1 MSGLT
6 MASLGPFVRRVGRGS
21 EAGTFG
27 EERRVVI
34 GIEGRFDV
42 VGSRAPLAFFSTMD
56 PMRLAHGYLF
66 TGNAGVGKKTFARRF
81 AQSLLCET
89 PKATLLGY
97 CDTCPGCRLF
107 VAGTHPDFVSAEG
120 AIKIGKDGGSALHDP
135 DLTARDL
142 VRELSLHG
150 YRSRYR
156 VVLLG
161 DVAFATHEAA
171 NALLKFFE
179 EPPQGVV
186 VVLTTNAPGSLL
198 ATIRSR
204 FIDIAFAPLPSADV
218 ERVLVASGVAPE
230 RARVAAEVSLG
241 SIVRARA
248 VLGEE
253 DAGVR
258 EASFAWFADAVS
270 GRQPDANFLAL
281 DDRSLTGTQKR
292 AAVGELIELA
302 RVAARDWAALSI
314 AGDDVPLL
322 AADQRARLAALPPR
336 DPKSLVAVLTAIADA
351 ERLSNTNVSAG
362 LVVDYLRMTLSPA
375 PGMRLK
381 YRSGVSTVSCACRP
395 ELQRYLGYRATL

>member
-1 MSGLT
+1 MT
-6 MASLGPFVRRVGRGS
+6 
-21 EAGTFG
+21 
-27 EERRVVI
+27 

-42 VGSRAPLAFFSTMD
+42 VGARGALAFFSTLD

-97 CDTCPGCRLF
+97 CDSCAGCRLF

-120 AIKIGKDGGSALHDP
+120 TIKIGKEGGSALHDAE
-135 DLTARDL
+135 LSARDL

-179 EPPQGVV
+179 EPPHGVV
-186 VVLTTNAPGSLL
+186 VILTTSAPGSLL

-204 FIDIAFAPLPSADV
+204 FVDIAFSPLRSADV
-218 ERVLVASGVAPE
+218 ERVLVAGGVAPE
-230 RARVAAEVSLG
+230 KARVAAEVSLG
-241 SIVRARA
+241 SILRARA
-248 VLGEE
+248 VLDED

-258 EASFAWFADAVS
+258 DASFAWFADTVS
-270 GRQPDANFLAL
+270 GRPTDGGFLQL
-281 DDRSLTGTQKR
+281 DDRSLTGAQKR
-292 AAVGELIELA
+292 AAVGELIELV
-302 RVAARDWAALSI
+302 RVAARDWAALTI
-314 AGDDVPLL
+314 AGDEVALL
-322 AADQRARLAALPPR
+322 ASDQRARIAALPAR
-336 DPKSLVAVLTAIADA
+336 APKALVAVLAAIGET
-351 ERLSNTNVSAG
+351 ERLAKSNVSAG
-362 LVVDYLRMTLSPA
+362 LVVDYLRVVLA
-375 PGMRLK
+375 PVTTR
-381 YRSGVSTVSCACRP
+381 
-395 ELQRYLGYRATL
+395 